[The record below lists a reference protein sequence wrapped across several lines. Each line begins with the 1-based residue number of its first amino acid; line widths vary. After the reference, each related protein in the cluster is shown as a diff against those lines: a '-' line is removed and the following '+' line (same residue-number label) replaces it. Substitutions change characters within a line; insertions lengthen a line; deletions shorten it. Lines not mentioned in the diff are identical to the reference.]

1 MLSAF
6 ITTPLVNRAASNA
19 AADLPL
25 AVGPAMM
32 RTGLAGAAP
41 EGSELNAILTL
52 VAPLGDRLDPQFLD
66 MGQAVLAAGGA
77 GAISAPDLF
86 AEGRA
91 ADIAAEAD
99 FRDERL
105 AAAVRATFGP
115 AALDFALQPSE
126 TRLKRLLIADMDST
140 VVTTETLDEMA
151 GEAGLKDQISAITAR
166 AMNGELDFES
176 ALRERMALLAGM
188 DAGVL
193 ERTYAGTELSPG
205 AEAMVAGMRKA
216 GAECR
221 LVSGGFKYFTSRVAE
236 RLDFNGDQANDIE
249 VLDGKITGRV
259 LDPILDKHA
268 KLATL
273 RALASELSISL
284 DDAVTVGDGANDL
297 PMLEAAGLGIAW
309 RAKPSV
315 AARARARIDYGDLT
329 TLLLFQRLDAR

>member
-1 MLSAF
+1 M
-6 ITTPLVNRAASNA
+6 
-19 AADLPL
+19 
-25 AVGPAMM
+25 
-32 RTGLAGAAP
+32 
-41 EGSELNAILTL
+41 NAILTL
-52 VAPLGDRLDPQFLD
+52 VAPLDERLDSQFLD
-66 MGQAVLAAGGA
+66 MGQAALAAGGA
-77 GAISAPDLF
+77 GAISAPDIF

-91 ADIAAEAD
+91 ADIAAEAE

-105 AAAVRATFGP
+105 ASAVRTVLGP
-115 AALDFALQPSE
+115 VAVDFALQPSAD
-126 TRLKRLLIADMDST
+126 RVKRLLIADMDST
-140 VVTTETLDEMA
+140 IVTTETLDEMA

-193 ERTYAGTELSPG
+193 ARTYAGTELSPG
-205 AEAMVAGMRKA
+205 AAAMVAGMRKA

-221 LVSGGFKYFTSRVAE
+221 LVSGGFKYFTSRIAE
-236 RLDFNGDQANDIE
+236 LLDFNGDKANDIE
-249 VLDGKITGRV
+249 VLDGKLTGRV
-259 LDPILDKHA
+259 MEPILDKHA

-273 RALASELSISL
+273 RALSTELAISL
-284 DDAVTVGDGANDL
+284 DEAVTVGDGANDL

-315 AARARARIDYGDLT
+315 ASSARARIDYGDLT

>member
-1 MLSAF
+1 MK
-6 ITTPLVNRAASNA
+6 
-19 AADLPL
+19 
-25 AVGPAMM
+25 
-32 RTGLAGAAP
+32 
-41 EGSELNAILTL
+41 AILTL
-52 VAPLGDRLDPQFLD
+52 VAPPGERLDPQFLD
-66 MGQAVLAAGGA
+66 MAQAALAAGGA
-77 GAISAPDLF
+77 GAIGAPDGF
-86 AEGRA
+86 DNGRA
-91 ADIAAEAD
+91 ADINANAD

-105 AAAVRATFGP
+105 AVAVRAAFKSAP
-115 AALDFALQPSE
+115 FDFALQPAAN
-126 TRLKRLLIADMDST
+126 RVKCLLIADMDST
-140 VVTTETLDEMA
+140 IVTTETLDEMA
-151 GEAGLKDQISAITAR
+151 VEAGLKEQISAITAR

-193 ERTYAGTELSPG
+193 ERTYNATELSPG
-205 AEAMVAGMRKA
+205 AAAMVAGMRAA

-236 RLDFNGDQANDIE
+236 RLGFHGDQANDIE
-249 VLDGKITGRV
+249 MLDGRLTGRV

-273 RALASELSISL
+273 KALTSELSIDL

-297 PMLEAAGLGIAW
+297 PMLEAAGLGVAW

-329 TLLLFQRLDAR
+329 TLLIFQRLDAR

>member
-1 MLSAF
+1 MSAW
-6 ITTPLVNRAASNA
+6 RRQS
-19 AADLPL
+19 
-25 AVGPAMM
+25 
-32 RTGLAGAAP
+32 
-41 EGSELNAILTL
+41 
-52 VAPLGDRLDPQFLD
+52 
-66 MGQAVLAAGGA
+66 
-77 GAISAPDLF
+77 
-86 AEGRA
+86 GR
-91 ADIAAEAD
+91 
-99 FRDERL
+99 R
-105 AAAVRATFGP
+105 FGP

-126 TRLKRLLIADMDST
+126 TRVKRLLIADMDST
-140 VVTTETLDEMA
+140 IVTTETLDEMA

-176 ALRERMALLAGM
+176 ALRERMSLLAGM

-249 VLDGKITGRV
+249 VLDGKLTGRV

-273 RALASELSISL
+273 RALAASELSISL

-297 PMLEAAGLGIAW
+297 PMLEAAGLGVAW

-315 AARARARIDYGDLT
+315 AASVPGPGST
-329 TLLLFQRLDAR
+329 TAISRRCCSSSDWTPAERFGHACQNNTDIG

>member
-1 MLSAF
+1 MTWGRPRSRQAEQAQSARQ
-6 ITTPLVNRAASNA
+6 I
-19 AADLPL
+19 
-25 AVGPAMM
+25 
-32 RTGLAGAAP
+32 
-41 EGSELNAILTL
+41 
-52 VAPLGDRLDPQFLD
+52 
-66 MGQAVLAAGGA
+66 
-77 GAISAPDLF
+77 LF

-91 ADIAAEAD
+91 ADIAAAAD

-105 AAAVRATFGP
+105 ASAVRTALGP
-115 AALDFALQPSE
+115 AAVDFALQPSE
-126 TRLKRLLIADMDST
+126 TRVKRLLIADMDST
-140 VVTTETLDEMA
+140 IVTTETLDEMA

-176 ALRERMALLAGM
+176 ALRERMSLLAGM

-221 LVSGGFKYFTSRVAE
+221 LVSGGFKYFTSRIAE

-249 VLDGKITGRV
+249 VLDGKLTGRV

-273 RALASELSISL
+273 RALSLSFRSASMMPLQLAMVPTICQCWRPLALGSHGGRSQASRRAQEPGSTTAISRHCCSSSDWTPASASGML
-284 DDAVTVGDGANDL
+284 ANHRHRMTVMPANVTKEKLKAGEIGAWRRPSPGANGGHGEDH
-297 PMLEAAGLGIAW
+297 AGV
-309 RAKPSV
+309 RV
-315 AARARARIDYGDLT
+315 
-329 TLLLFQRLDAR
+329 RLAVYRSRT